1 VTLCGGLQSKRPA
14 FKQEEQMEK
23 TESNTPIQDDVLHL
37 GSETKL
43 SPEEI
48 AKALAHHNKHHH
60 GDQPA
65 QAAAKVA
72 AGKKHK

>member
-1 VTLCGGLQSKRPA
+1 
-14 FKQEEQMEK
+14 MEK
-23 TESNTPIQDDVLHL
+23 TESNTSIKDDVLHL
-37 GSETKL
+37 GGTKL

-72 AGKKHK
+72 AAKKRK

>member
-1 VTLCGGLQSKRPA
+1 MDTVAPTTSQP
-14 FKQEEQMEK
+14 
-23 TESNTPIQDDVLHL
+23 NDVLHIPPQ
-37 GSETKL
+37 SKL

-65 QAAAKVA
+65 QAAAKLA
-72 AGKKHK
+72 AQKKHK

>member
-1 VTLCGGLQSKRPA
+1 METPATANQSTSA
-14 FKQEEQMEK
+14 
-23 TESNTPIQDDVLHL
+23 SVDNDVLHL
-37 GSETKL
+37 GSQTKL

-65 QAAAKVA
+65 QAAAKLA
-72 AGKKHK
+72 TSKKRK

>member
-1 VTLCGGLQSKRPA
+1 
-14 FKQEEQMEK
+14 MEK
-23 TESNTPIQDDVLHL
+23 TESNASIQDDVLHL

>member
-1 VTLCGGLQSKRPA
+1 METHATANQSTSA
-14 FKQEEQMEK
+14 
-23 TESNTPIQDDVLHL
+23 SVDNDVLHL
-37 GSETKL
+37 GSQSKL

-65 QAAAKVA
+65 QAAAKLA
-72 AGKKHK
+72 ASKKRK